1 MSLSEALP
9 AGVPSRLATTF
20 PSNYEKE
27 CLFQD
32 PITRTRAREL
42 DDLRRQRRN
51 ASNARALPSGV
62 FGPVESPP

>member
-9 AGVPSRLATTF
+9 AGVPSRLAATF

-32 PITRTRAREL
+32 LMTRAR
-42 DDLRRQRRN
+42 
-51 ASNARALPSGV
+51 ARDV
-62 FGPVESPP
+62 NRVI

>member
-32 PITRTRAREL
+32 P
-42 DDLRRQRRN
+42 
-51 ASNARALPSGV
+51 
-62 FGPVESPP
+62 

>member
-32 PITRTRAREL
+32 PITRTRAR
-42 DDLRRQRRN
+42 DVN
-51 ASNARALPSGV
+51 WII
-62 FGPVESPP
+62 